1 MVCARTIVAPHSV
14 QMAKVRKPIRT
25 VRSYVRR
32 EGRITNAQRRALREL
47 WRRYGIDLKQ
57 EPLDFAALF
66 GRRVAVMLEVGFGNG
81 ETLCELARTHPQ
93 NDYVGIEVY
102 RPGIGSLL
110 LKLEALRLCNVRVI
124 CDDAERVFAE
134 HVPADSLDAVYLFFP
149 DPWPKKR
156 HHKRRLIQADFV
168 ASVARS
174 LRPGGCLHIATDWQ
188 DYAEHAL
195 AVVSHTPKLENTA
208 GEQAYVARPDERLL
222 TRFER
227 RGQALGHQVWD
238 LVFRRVA

>member
-1 MVCARTIVAPHSV
+1 MVRSRTIVALHGLSMV
-14 QMAKVRKPIRT
+14 KVEKPIRT

-32 EGRITNAQRRALREL
+32 ERRITKAQRRALHEL
-47 WRRYGIDLKQ
+47 WPRYGIDLAQ

-66 GRRVAVMLEVGFGNG
+66 GHRAPVMLEIGFGNG
-81 ETLCELARTHPQ
+81 EALCELARTHPQ

-110 LKLEALRLCNVRVI
+110 LKLETLMLPNVRVI
-124 CDDAERVFAE
+124 CGDADKVFAE
-134 HVPADSLDAVYLFFP
+134 HVPAASLDAVYLFFP

-156 HHKRRLIQADFV
+156 HHKRRLIQPDFV
-168 ASVARS
+168 ARVARR
-174 LRPGGCLHIATDWQ
+174 LRPDGCVHIATDWQ

-195 AVVSHTPKLENTA
+195 AVASQTPELENTA
-208 GEQAYVARPDERLL
+208 GQHDYVSRPDERLL

-238 LVFRRVA
+238 LVFRRVV

>member
-1 MVCARTIVAPHSV
+1 MV
-14 QMAKVRKPIRT
+14 KVERPIRT

-32 EGRITNAQRRALREL
+32 EGRITKAQRRALCEL
-47 WRRYGIDLKQ
+47 WRRYGVDLAQ
-57 EPLDFAALF
+57 EPIDFAALF
-66 GRRVAVMLEVGFGNG
+66 GRRAPVMLEIGFGNG
-81 ETLCELARTHPQ
+81 EALCELARTHPQ

-110 LKLEALRLCNVRVI
+110 LKLETLMLHNVRVI
-124 CDDAERVFAE
+124 CGDADEVFAE
-134 HVPADSLDAVYLFFP
+134 YIPADSLDAVYLFFP

-156 HHKRRLIQADFV
+156 HHKRRLIQPDFV
-168 ASVARS
+168 ACVARS
-174 LRPGGCLHIATDWQ
+174 LRSDGCVHIATDWQ

-195 AVVSHTPKLENTA
+195 AVASQTPELENTA
-208 GEQAYVARPDERLL
+208 GQHDYVSRPDERLL

-238 LVFRRVA
+238 LVFRRVV

>member
-1 MVCARTIVAPHSV
+1 MV
-14 QMAKVRKPIRT
+14 KVERPIRT

-32 EGRITNAQRRALREL
+32 EGRITKAQRRALCEL
-47 WRRYGIDLKQ
+47 WRRYGVDLAQ
-57 EPLDFAALF
+57 EPIDFAALF
-66 GRRVAVMLEVGFGNG
+66 GRRAPVMLEIGFGNG
-81 ETLCELARTHPQ
+81 EALCELARTHPQ

-110 LKLEALRLCNVRVI
+110 LNLETLMLRNVRVI
-124 CDDAERVFAE
+124 CGDADEVFAE

-156 HHKRRLIQADFV
+156 HHKRRLIQPDFV
-168 ASVARS
+168 ARVARR
-174 LRPGGCLHIATDWQ
+174 LRPDGCVHIATDWQ

-195 AVVSHTPKLENTA
+195 AVASQTPELENTA
-208 GEQAYVARPDERLL
+208 GQHDYVSRPDERLL

-238 LVFRRVA
+238 LVFRRVV